1 MQPEKSRSD
10 LTGIVFTMRICFQP
24 KPKII
29 IIMTTVVYHLQ
40 KVYAKSGWKVNGTQ
54 LFRSFQWKI
63 SGSNETWTIGPVF
76 PLGYSKR
83 KFVFPFLQSR
93 ELMLGE
99 TILSAKQLL
108 KKNSEKIFAL
118 GTVSGFKWR
127 SPKKAFKFCSDSIC
141 SKCQQPTRMPKLT
154 FRKFNFPGEAC
165 PRTPYFIIHQKAI
178 PSARSCNTGF
188 NSDELVARDLFQAGR
203 IKVGRWN
210 ERVRA
215 KRCDAVDW
223 DSA

>member
-1 MQPEKSRSD
+1 
-10 LTGIVFTMRICFQP
+10 
-24 KPKII
+24 
-29 IIMTTVVYHLQ
+29 MTTVVYHLQ
-40 KVYAKSGWKVNGTQ
+40 KVYAKSGWKVNGTP
-54 LFRSFQWKI
+54 LFSSFQWKI
-63 SGSNETWTIGPVF
+63 SGSNETWTVGPVF

-165 PRTPYFIIHQKAI
+165 PRTPHQKAI
-178 PSARSCNTGF
+178 LYPTKMQKSIKEHTRSNF
-188 NSDELVARDLFQAGR
+188 S
-203 IKVGRWN
+203 
-210 ERVRA
+210 
-215 KRCDAVDW
+215 
-223 DSA
+223 